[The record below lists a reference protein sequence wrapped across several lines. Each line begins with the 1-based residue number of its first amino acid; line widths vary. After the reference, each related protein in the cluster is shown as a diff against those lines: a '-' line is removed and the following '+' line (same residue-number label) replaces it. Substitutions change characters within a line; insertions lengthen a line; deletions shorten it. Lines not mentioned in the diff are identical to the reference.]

1 MVVGGGFDP
10 GSFRSKTVHQCSNSL
25 QCSSNVVVQ
34 VILKYFIIP
43 PLVACPVK
51 DSNMQISSKLWFTLN
66 SPLSHFYCFQNPDT
80 EKPEINCPPNKD
92 ILKKNDIPV
101 VTVYWDAPTYSDN
114 SGLPVVI
121 FTEAINGSQFSV
133 GQHQI
138 TYTATDQANNVKS
151 CHFFIVVSRK

>member
-1 MVVGGGFDP
+1 MVVRGGFDP
-10 GSFRSKTVHQCSNSL
+10 GSFRSKPVLLFTSVLIQRRGSC
-25 QCSSNVVVQ
+25 
-34 VILKYFIIP
+34 YFKVLYYSTP
-43 PLVACPVK
+43 CTCPVK
-51 DSNMQISSKLWFTLN
+51 DSNMQIRSKLCFTLN

-138 TYTATDQANNVKS
+138 TYTATDQANNVKN